1 MSSKICKSVFRS
13 PSSLNFSASELI
25 HTHIFSLSSGL
36 PAVVIAIS
44 VSASLFLLFVLLCFF
59 IQRKAKRGSVTE
71 NSIKFDENPVYGDGD
86 GDPRMEV
93 ENRNDYYSSD
103 YEAGTGTSRATDNN
117 PYYE

>member
-1 MSSKICKSVFRS
+1 MAQVKYVRVSFVPPPLF
-13 PSSLNFSASELI
+13 FSASELI

-93 ENRNDYYSSD
+93 EDLNDYYSSD
-103 YEAGTGTSRATDNN
+103 YEAGTGTSRTTDNN

>member
-1 MSSKICKSVFRS
+1 M
-13 PSSLNFSASELI
+13 
-25 HTHIFSLSSGL
+25 
-36 PAVVIAIS
+36 IAIS

-59 IQRKAKRGSVTE
+59 IQRKAKRGGSVTE

-93 ENRNDYYSSD
+93 EDRNDRYSSD

>member
-1 MSSKICKSVFRS
+1 M
-13 PSSLNFSASELI
+13 
-25 HTHIFSLSSGL
+25 
-36 PAVVIAIS
+36 IAIS

-59 IQRKAKRGSVTE
+59 IQRKAKSVTE